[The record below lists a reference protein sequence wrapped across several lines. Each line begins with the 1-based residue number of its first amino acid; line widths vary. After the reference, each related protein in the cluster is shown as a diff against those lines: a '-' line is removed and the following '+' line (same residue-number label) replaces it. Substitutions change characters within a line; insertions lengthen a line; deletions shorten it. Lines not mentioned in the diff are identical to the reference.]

1 MSACSLVSSIGRIT
15 SMTFALRPVTWL
27 MAHSL
32 YAILNSRTAWC
43 QRVVLS
49 LKAVAEFK
57 FWLHEITKFNGQ
69 RID

>member
-1 MSACSLVSSIGRIT
+1 
-15 SMTFALRPVTWL
+15 MTLDLRPVTWL

-32 YAILNSRTAWC
+32 YTVLNSRIAWC

-49 LKAVAEFK
+49 LEAVAELK

-69 RID
+69 YIDRNHLVITGES